1 MLNVNQ
7 IEEQNCTKCKKIVEI
22 VDVKCKI
29 KFRRDHVATKW
40 DEGCLV
46 NVNIG

>member
-1 MLNVNQ
+1 MLIKLKNKIVQNVNK
-7 IEEQNCTKCKKIVEI
+7 NVEI